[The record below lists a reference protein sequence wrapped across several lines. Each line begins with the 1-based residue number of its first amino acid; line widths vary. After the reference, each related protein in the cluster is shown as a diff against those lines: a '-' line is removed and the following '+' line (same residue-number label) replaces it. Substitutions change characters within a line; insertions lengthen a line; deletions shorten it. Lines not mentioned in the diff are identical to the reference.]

1 MAYTAPIMSNPL
13 YTTSGTGTTSGTSST
28 KATKGKNGDM
38 TQQDFLN
45 LMMTQ
50 LKNQDPLDPIKDT
63 DFMAQMAS
71 FNSLDQ
77 LTTLNKN
84 MTTFMQQQG
93 YQNAASAA
101 TLLGMQVTGA
111 NGTTGVVSGIT
122 IDSGGVSLTVGNNKV
137 PLGNVSSVAFPKVS

>member
-1 MAYTAPIMSNPL
+1 MSNPL
-13 YTTSGTGTTSGTSST
+13 YTQTGSEKTSGASS
-28 KATKGKNGDM
+28 KQATKGTNGDM

-50 LKNQDPLDPIKDT
+50 LKNQDPLDPMKDT

-71 FNSLDQ
+71 FNSLNQ

-122 IDSGGVSLTVGNNKV
+122 VDPNGVSLTVGNNKI
-137 PLGNVSSVAFPKVS
+137 PLGNILSVAFPSSSNKSNG